1 MDEKIEQIR
10 SDAISWLLQES
21 MGCNDLPILT
31 EPCKRCGGCPD
42 VSVKHGFS
50 THQCGGLQWYDRC
63 ANDCGSRKLC
73 DCTAKGAAN
82 E

>member
-1 MDEKIEQIR
+1 M
-10 SDAISWLLQES
+10 SS
-21 MGCNDLPILT
+21 DLPILA

-50 THQCGGLQWYDRC
+50 THQCGGLQWADWC
-63 ANDCGSRKLC
+63 ASVCPTNKLC
-73 DCTAKGAAN
+73 ACTTKEAPN